1 MFTMRFVLLLISI
14 LALGACASSGGP
26 KEGSIPTEALLATSA
41 VGATASG
48 EYRIGATDLLRVNVF
63 RVPDLSFDEIRVDA
77 SGVIQMPLIGTVQA
91 EGLTPDELSASL
103 ATRLGAQYLRNPQI
117 TVTVLEAA
125 SQKITVDG
133 AVTQPGVYEMQG
145 RTTLLQAVAMARGPI
160 AGADLNSVVI
170 FRTIEGQ
177 RQFAVFDLAAIRAGE
192 APDPV
197 VMGDDV
203 IVVDTSFLS
212 DVIQQVVRAAPSLYL
227 FRTI

>member
-1 MFTMRFVLLLISI
+1 MRFVLLLISI
-14 LALGACASSGGP
+14 FVLGACAGSE
-26 KEGSIPTEALLATSA
+26 KRTDGSISTDTLLATSA
-41 VGATASG
+41 SGSTASS
-48 EYRIGATDLLRVNVF
+48 EYRIGATDLLRINVF
-63 RVPDLSFDEIRVDA
+63 RVPDLSFEEIRVDA

-103 ATRLGAQYLRNPQI
+103 AARLGAQYLRNPQI

-145 RTTLLQAVAMARGPI
+145 RTTLLQAVAMARGPLSE
-160 AGADLNSVVI
+160 ADLRSVVI
-170 FRTIEGQ
+170 FRTIDSQ

-192 APDPV
+192 AQDPV

-203 IVVDTSFLS
+203 IVVDASRLSAALQQAIRALPALAVFRFL
-212 DVIQQVVRAAPSLYL
+212 
-227 FRTI
+227 

>member
-1 MFTMRFVLLLISI
+1 MRLVLLLLSI
-14 LALGACASSGGP
+14 LALGACTSSGGP
-26 KEGSIPTEALLATSA
+26 KEGSIPTDTLLATSA
-41 VGATASG
+41 SGSTASG
-48 EYRIGATDLLRVNVF
+48 EYRIGATDLLRINVF
-63 RVPDLSFDEIRVDA
+63 RVPDLSFEEIRVDA

-91 EGLTPDELSASL
+91 EGLTPDELSESL
-103 ATRLGAQYLRNPQI
+103 AARLGAQYLRNPQI

-197 VMGDDV
+197 VLGDDV

>member
-1 MFTMRFVLLLISI
+1 MRFILLLLSI

-26 KEGSIPTEALLATSA
+26 KEGSIPTDTLLATSA
-41 VGATASG
+41 SGSTASG
-48 EYRIGATDLLRVNVF
+48 DYRIGATDLLRINVF
-63 RVPDLSFDEIRVDA
+63 RVPDLSFEEIRVDA

-91 EGLTPDELSASL
+91 EGLTPNELSESL
-103 ATRLGAQYLRNPQI
+103 AARLGAQYLRNPQI

-170 FRTIEGQ
+170 FRTIEGE

-197 VMGDDV
+197 VLGDDV

-212 DVIQQVVRAAPSLYL
+212 DIIQQLVRAAPSLYL

>member
-1 MFTMRFVLLLISI
+1 MRLVLLLISI
-14 LALGACASSGGP
+14 LALGACTSSGGP
-26 KEGSIPTEALLATSA
+26 KEGSIPTDTLLATSA
-41 VGATASG
+41 SGSTASG
-48 EYRIGATDLLRVNVF
+48 EYRIGATDLLRINVF
-63 RVPDLSFDEIRVDA
+63 RVPDLSFEEIRVDA

-91 EGLTPDELSASL
+91 EGLTPDELSESL
-103 ATRLGAQYLRNPQI
+103 AARLGAQYLRNPQI

-170 FRTIEGQ
+170 FRTIEGE

-197 VMGDDV
+197 VLGDDV

>member
-1 MFTMRFVLLLISI
+1 MRLVLLLISI
-14 LALGACASSGGP
+14 LALGACTSSGGP

-41 VGATASG
+41 AGATTSG
-48 EYRIGATDLLRVNVF
+48 EYRIGATDLLRINVF
-63 RVPDLSFDEIRVDA
+63 RVPDLSFEEIRVDA

-197 VMGDDV
+197 VLGDDV

>member
-1 MFTMRFVLLLISI
+1 MRFVLLLISI
-14 LALGACASSGGP
+14 FVIGACSSSGGP
-26 KEGSIPTEALLATSA
+26 KEGSIPTDVLLATSTGGSTTS
-41 VGATASG
+41 V
-48 EYRIGATDLLRVNVF
+48 EYRIGATDLLRINVF
-63 RVPDLSFDEIRVDA
+63 RVPDLSFEEIRVDA

-91 EGLTPDELSASL
+91 EGLTPNELSETL

-133 AVTQPGVYEMQG
+133 AVTQPGVYNMQG
-145 RTTLLQAVAMARGPI
+145 RTTLLQAVAMARGPV
-160 AGADLNSVVI
+160 AGADLKSVVI
-170 FRTIEGQ
+170 FRTIGGE
-177 RQFAVFDLAAIRAGE
+177 RQFAVFDLAAIRSGE

-212 DVIQQVVRAAPSLYL
+212 DIIQQVVRAAPSLYL
-227 FRTI
+227 FRSI

>member
-1 MFTMRFVLLLISI
+1 MRLVLLLISI
-14 LALGACASSGGP
+14 LALGACTSSGGP

-41 VGATASG
+41 AGATTSG
-48 EYRIGATDLLRVNVF
+48 EYRIGATDLLRINVF
-63 RVPDLSFDEIRVDA
+63 RVPDLSFEEIRVDA
-77 SGVIQMPLIGTVQA
+77 SGVIQMPLVGTVQA

-160 AGADLNSVVI
+160 AGADLKSVVI

-197 VMGDDV
+197 VLGDDV

>member
-1 MFTMRFVLLLISI
+1 MRFALLLTSI
-14 LALGACASSGGP
+14 LALGACTTPGGAI
-26 KEGSIPTEALLATSA
+26 EGSVPTEVLLATSA
-41 VGATASG
+41 SGTSASG
-48 EYRIGATDLLRVNVF
+48 EYRIGATDLLRINVF

-77 SGVIQMPLIGTVQA
+77 AGVIQIPLIGTVRA
-91 EGLTPDELSASL
+91 EGLTPNELSDAL
-103 ATRLGAQYLRNPQI
+103 AVRLGAQYLRNPQI

-145 RTTLLQAVAMARGPI
+145 RTTLLQAVAMARGPMV
-160 AGADLNSVVI
+160 GADLNRVVI
-170 FRTIEGQ
+170 FRTIEGE
-177 RQFAVFDLAAIRAGE
+177 RQFAVFDLEAIRTGE
-192 APDPV
+192 APDPL

-212 DVIQQVVRAAPSLYL
+212 DVIQQLVRAAPSLYL

>member
-1 MFTMRFVLLLISI
+1 MRFVLLLISI

>member
-1 MFTMRFVLLLISI
+1 MRIVLLLISI
-14 LALGACASSGGP
+14 LALGACTSSGGRT
-26 KEGSIPTEALLATSA
+26 EGSISTDSLLASTSA
-41 VGATASG
+41 SG
-48 EYRIGATDLLRVNVF
+48 SSSQDYRIGANDLLRINVF

-91 EGLTPDELSASL
+91 ESLTPDELGESL
-103 ATRLGAQYLRNPQI
+103 AARLGAQYLRNPQV

-145 RTTLLQAVAMARGPI
+145 RTTLLQAVAMARGPVTE
-160 AGADLNSVVI
+160 ADLRSVVV
-170 FRTIEGQ
+170 FRTIDGQ

-197 VMGDDV
+197 VLGDDV
-203 IVVDTSFLS
+203 IVVDASRLS
-212 DVIQQVVRAAPSLYL
+212 AALQQAVRALPALAV
-227 FRTI
+227 FRFL

>member
-1 MFTMRFVLLLISI
+1 MRFVLLLISI
-14 LALGACASSGGP
+14 FALGACASSGGP
-26 KEGSIPTEALLATSA
+26 KEGSIPTEALVATSA
-41 VGATASG
+41 GGATASG

-91 EGLTPDELSASL
+91 EGLTPDELSESL

-170 FRTIEGQ
+170 FRTIEGE

-197 VMGDDV
+197 VLGDDV

>member
-1 MFTMRFVLLLISI
+1 MRLVLLLISI
-14 LALGACASSGGP
+14 LALGACTSSRGP
-26 KEGSIPTEALLATSA
+26 KEGSIPTDTLLATSA
-41 VGATASG
+41 SGSTASG
-48 EYRIGATDLLRVNVF
+48 EYRIGATDLLRINVF
-63 RVPDLSFDEIRVDA
+63 RVPDLSFEEIRVDA

-91 EGLTPDELSASL
+91 EGLTPDELSESL
-103 ATRLGAQYLRNPQI
+103 AARLGAQYLRNPQI

-170 FRTIEGQ
+170 FRTIEGE

-197 VMGDDV
+197 VLGDDV

>member
-1 MFTMRFVLLLISI
+1 MRLVLLLISI
-14 LALGACASSGGP
+14 LALGACTSSGGP

-41 VGATASG
+41 AGATTSG
-48 EYRIGATDLLRVNVF
+48 EYRIGATDLLRINVF
-63 RVPDLSFDEIRVDA
+63 RVPDLSFEEIRVDA

-160 AGADLNSVVI
+160 AGADLKSVVI

-197 VMGDDV
+197 VLGDDV

>member
-1 MFTMRFVLLLISI
+1 MRLVLLLISI
-14 LALGACASSGGP
+14 LALGACTSSGGP
-26 KEGSIPTEALLATSA
+26 KEGSIPTDTLLATSA
-41 VGATASG
+41 SGSTASG
-48 EYRIGATDLLRVNVF
+48 EYRIGATDLLRINVF
-63 RVPDLSFDEIRVDA
+63 RVPDLSFEEIRVDA

-91 EGLTPDELSASL
+91 EGLTPDELSESL

-125 SQKITVDG
+125 SQKITIDG

-170 FRTIEGQ
+170 FRTIEGE

-197 VMGDDV
+197 VLGDDV

>member
-1 MFTMRFVLLLISI
+1 MRLVLLLISI
-14 LALGACASSGGP
+14 LALGACTSSGGP
-26 KEGSIPTEALLATSA
+26 KEGSIPTDTLLATSA
-41 VGATASG
+41 SGSTASG
-48 EYRIGATDLLRVNVF
+48 EYRIGATDLLRINVF
-63 RVPDLSFDEIRVDA
+63 RVPDLSFEEIRVDA

-91 EGLTPDELSASL
+91 EGLTPNELSESL
-103 ATRLGAQYLRNPQI
+103 ASRLGAQYLRNPQI

-170 FRTIEGQ
+170 FRTIEGE

-197 VMGDDV
+197 VLGDDV

>member
-1 MFTMRFVLLLISI
+1 MRFVLLLISI
-14 LALGACASSGGP
+14 LALSACTSSGGP
-26 KEGSIPTEALLATSA
+26 KQGSIPTDTLLATS
-41 VGATASG
+41 GSGPTASG
-48 EYRIGATDLLRVNVF
+48 EYRIGATDLLRINVF
-63 RVPDLSFDEIRVDA
+63 RVPDLSFEEIRVDA
-77 SGVIQMPLIGTVQA
+77 SGVIQMPLVGTVQA
-91 EGLTPDELSASL
+91 EGLTPDELSELL
-103 ATRLGAQYLRNPQI
+103 AARLGAQYLRNPQI

-125 SQKITVDG
+125 SQKVTVDG

-197 VMGDDV
+197 VLGDDV

-212 DVIQQVVRAAPSLYL
+212 DVIQQLVRAAPSLYL

>member
-1 MFTMRFVLLLISI
+1 MRFILLLLSI
-14 LALGACASSGGP
+14 LALGACTSSGGP
-26 KEGSIPTEALLATSA
+26 KEGSIPTEALLATSTA
-41 VGATASG
+41 SGSTASG
-48 EYRIGATDLLRVNVF
+48 EYRIGATDLLRINVF
-63 RVPDLSFDEIRVDA
+63 RVPDLSFEEIRVDA

-170 FRTIEGQ
+170 FRTIEGE

-212 DVIQQVVRAAPSLYL
+212 DVIQQIVLAAPSLYL

>member
-1 MFTMRFVLLLISI
+1 MRLILLLISI
-14 LALGACASSGGP
+14 FALGACANSGGP
-26 KEGSIPTEALLATSA
+26 KVGSIPADALLAVSSTGPA
-41 VGATASG
+41 VSG
-48 EYRIGATDLLRVNVF
+48 EYRIGATDLLRINVF

-91 EGLTPDELSASL
+91 EGLTPNELSETL
-103 ATRLGAQYLRNPQI
+103 AARLGAQYLRNPQI

-133 AVTQPGVYEMQG
+133 AVTQPGVYNMQG
-145 RTTLLQAVAMARGPI
+145 RTTLLQAVAMARGPV
-160 AGADLNSVVI
+160 AGADLKSVVI

-197 VMGDDV
+197 VLGDDV

>member
-1 MFTMRFVLLLISI
+1 MRLVLLLISI
-14 LALGACASSGGP
+14 LALGACTSSGGP
-26 KEGSIPTEALLATSA
+26 KEGSIPTDTLLATSA
-41 VGATASG
+41 SGSTASG
-48 EYRIGATDLLRVNVF
+48 EYHIGATDLLRINVF
-63 RVPDLSFDEIRVDA
+63 RVPDLSFEEIRVDA

-91 EGLTPDELSASL
+91 EGLTPNELSESL
-103 ATRLGAQYLRNPQI
+103 ASRLGAQYLRNPQI

-170 FRTIEGQ
+170 FRTIEGE

-197 VMGDDV
+197 VLGDDV

>member
-1 MFTMRFVLLLISI
+1 MRLVLLLISI
-14 LALGACASSGGP
+14 LALGACTSSGGP
-26 KEGSIPTEALLATSA
+26 KEGSIPTDTLLATSA
-41 VGATASG
+41 SGSTASG
-48 EYRIGATDLLRVNVF
+48 EYRIGATDLLRINVF
-63 RVPDLSFDEIRVDA
+63 RVPDLSFEEIRVDA

-91 EGLTPDELSASL
+91 EGLTPNELSESL
-103 ATRLGAQYLRNPQI
+103 AARLGAQYLRNPQI

-170 FRTIEGQ
+170 FRTIEGE

-197 VMGDDV
+197 VLGDDV

>member
-1 MFTMRFVLLLISI
+1 MRLVLLLISI
-14 LALGACASSGGP
+14 LALGACTSSGGP

-41 VGATASG
+41 AGATTSG
-48 EYRIGATDLLRVNVF
+48 EYRIGATDLLRINVF
-63 RVPDLSFDEIRVDA
+63 RVPDLSFEEIRVDA

-145 RTTLLQAVAMARGPI
+145 RTTLLQAVAMARGPV
-160 AGADLNSVVI
+160 AGADLKSVVI
-170 FRTIEGQ
+170 FRTIDGQ

-197 VMGDDV
+197 VLGDDV

>member
-1 MFTMRFVLLLISI
+1 MRLVLLLISI

-26 KEGSIPTEALLATSA
+26 KEGSIPTDTLLATSA
-41 VGATASG
+41 SGSTASG
-48 EYRIGATDLLRVNVF
+48 EYRIGATDLLRINVF
-63 RVPDLSFDEIRVDA
+63 RVPDLSFEEIRVDA

-91 EGLTPDELSASL
+91 EGLTPDELGESL
-103 ATRLGAQYLRNPQI
+103 VARLGAQYLRNPQI

-170 FRTIEGQ
+170 FRTIEGE

-197 VMGDDV
+197 VLGDDV

-212 DVIQQVVRAAPSLYL
+212 DVIQQLVRAAPSLYL

>member
-1 MFTMRFVLLLISI
+1 MRFVLLLISI
-14 LALGACASSGGP
+14 LALGACTSSGGP
-26 KEGSIPTEALLATSA
+26 KEGSIPTDTLLATSA
-41 VGATASG
+41 SGSTASS
-48 EYRIGATDLLRVNVF
+48 EDRLGATDLLRINVF
-63 RVPDLSFDEIRVDA
+63 RVPDLSFEEIRVDA

-103 ATRLGAQYLRNPQI
+103 AARLGAQYLRNPQI

-170 FRTIEGQ
+170 FRTIAGE

-197 VMGDDV
+197 VLGDDV

>member
-1 MFTMRFVLLLISI
+1 MRFVLLLISI
-14 LALGACASSGGP
+14 FALGACTSSGGP

-41 VGATASG
+41 GGATASG

-91 EGLTPDELSASL
+91 EGLTPDELSESL

>member
-1 MFTMRFVLLLISI
+1 MRLVLLLISI
-14 LALGACASSGGP
+14 LALGACTSSGGP
-26 KEGSIPTEALLATSA
+26 KEGSIPTDTLLATSA
-41 VGATASG
+41 SGSTASG
-48 EYRIGATDLLRVNVF
+48 EYRIGATDLLRINVF
-63 RVPDLSFDEIRVDA
+63 RVPDLSFEEIRVDA

-91 EGLTPDELSASL
+91 EGLTPDELSESL
-103 ATRLGAQYLRNPQI
+103 AARLGAQYLRNPQI

-197 VMGDDV
+197 VLGDDV